1 MIATTDVGVK
11 WSRHGPIATHPG
23 GKAERIEGP
32 YFHPD
37 KNYDLA
43 ALRVTGIH
51 PPQIPLFPC
60 LEDPFDNRLLL
71 KRVIVMGF
79 PPIPGS
85 KKPTLVCVTGEVSAT
100 FVNYLDRQ
108 QTYIVSTLARG
119 GFSGG
124 PAITEP
130 NHSLG
135 VITRSFGHESL
146 PAELGFMALVGPL
159 PVLEMLDANRIMP
172 EYLKKQLW
180 EPYKKAPP

>member
-79 PPIPGS
+79 PPIAGS
-85 KKPTLVCVTGEVSAT
+85 KKPTLVCVTGEV
-100 FVNYLDRQ
+100 VPHL
-108 QTYIVSTLARG
+108 
-119 GFSGG
+119 
-124 PAITEP
+124 
-130 NHSLG
+130 
-135 VITRSFGHESL
+135 
-146 PAELGFMALVGPL
+146 
-159 PVLEMLDANRIMP
+159 
-172 EYLKKQLW
+172 
-180 EPYKKAPP
+180 